1 MFSGLPLHPIM
12 VHMPMALVIL
22 LPLITIAAFV
32 IFKKSEKIS
41 GKKIMIYVGLFHLF
55 LTLSTFVSLQ
65 TGEADED
72 RVERVVAER
81 YIEIHEH
88 KAEEFMSATGVA
100 LVAVFIAAFLLA
112 DRFFTPTMIG
122 IMLMQGVL
130 IYLGYQVGHS
140 GGELV
145 YVHNA
150 ASVHSQMVKN
160 SNGVQERVP
169 TYKYEEDDDDDD

>member
-22 LPLITIAAFV
+22 LPVITLIAFFV
-32 IFKKSEKIS
+32 FKKSENIT
-41 GKKIMIYVGLFHLF
+41 GKKMMVYVGIFHLF
-55 LTLSTFVSLQ
+55 LTISTFISLE
-65 TGEADED
+65 TGEAEED

-88 KAEEFMSATGVA
+88 KAEAFMSATSIA
-100 LVAVFIAAFLLA
+100 LVAVFIAAFLFA
-112 DRFFTPTMIG
+112 DKFFTPTMIMV
-122 IMLMQGVL
+122 MLMQGVL

-145 YVHNA
+145 YIHNS
-150 ASVHSQMVKN
+150 ASVHSEMAKTQVLDQK
-160 SNGVQERVP
+160 RVP
-169 TYKYEEDDDDDD
+169 THKEEDDDDDD